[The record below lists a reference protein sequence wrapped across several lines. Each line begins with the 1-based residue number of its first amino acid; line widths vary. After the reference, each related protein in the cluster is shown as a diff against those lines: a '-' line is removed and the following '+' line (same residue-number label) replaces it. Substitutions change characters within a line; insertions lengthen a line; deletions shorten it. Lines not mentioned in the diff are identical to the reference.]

1 MSVICAWASA
11 NEYGK
16 VNGGKA
22 GDQTGKEV
30 KCGSI
35 YNFGQTRVYRCK
47 NRSKALRIGAAAKGM
62 AINNNFGYCQNHRT
76 TGYNALKNTG
86 WVVANVKSPVEIDCS
101 ELAACAVNVAYSKA
115 MIPSSV

>member
-1 MSVICAWASA
+1 MSVMCAWASA

-47 NRSKALRIGAAAKGM
+47 NRNKALRIGAAAYRMG
-62 AINNNFGYCQNHRT
+62 C
-76 TGYNALKNTG
+76 
-86 WVVANVKSPVEIDCS
+86 C
-101 ELAACAVNVAYSKA
+101 
-115 MIPSSV
+115 